1 MQTLGNIM
9 KKFWMALL
17 DFVKNHP
24 FGLFAFI
31 FAVCAGVVANF
42 VYDGLRHEAND
53 KRQDV
58 PVIIIVVSPSQGG
71 GPDSRGV
78 IAGKVEGIKDPN
90 AYRVVVYA
98 LTDHWYVQPTRDD
111 ALTLINKDG
120 KWATQTHLGT
130 SYAALLVDKSFVP
143 PPQASAIPRGKSVL
157 AQVTV
162 DAHIGP

>member
-1 MQTLGNIM
+1 MTPLEFI
-9 KKFWMALL
+9 
-17 DFVKNHP
+17 KNHP
-24 FGLFAFI
+24 LGVFAFI

-42 VYDGLRHEAND
+42 VYDGLRHKPDD
-53 KRQDV
+53 KRQDT
-58 PVIIIVVSPSQGG
+58 PVILIIEIPSQGG

-111 ALTLINKDG
+111 SLTVINNDET
-120 KWATQTHLGT
+120 WATQTHLGT

-143 PPQASAIPRGKSVL
+143 PPQPSAIPRGKSVL

-162 DAHIGP
+162 GAHISP